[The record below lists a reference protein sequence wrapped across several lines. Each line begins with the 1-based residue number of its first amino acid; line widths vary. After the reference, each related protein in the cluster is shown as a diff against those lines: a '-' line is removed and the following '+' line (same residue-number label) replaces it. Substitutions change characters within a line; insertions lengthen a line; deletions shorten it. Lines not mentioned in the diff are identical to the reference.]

1 MLEFVRLG
9 GTAMMMT
16 TLLYSEINLLC
27 ILMLLAI
34 FLGAWQVGFDASAK
48 KKTFLTSVVLLGI
61 ANLFDLLWNLGY
73 TGSVEMPS
81 SLKWGINCAYFLI
94 FGAAALAWFWFNEVS
109 RSGTMPNPYAV
120 TLSAVPLLILLVL
133 LIATYYNGCLFYF
146 DAEGIYHRGPF
157 FYFQHILAYGCV
169 IVASVRRFRH
179 VHAGGGRRGERSI
192 NLLVSVLPCFFALM
206 QILYQNLPILSVGAS
221 VSVLLAFT
229 DSLESM
235 VSIDPLTGI
244 CNRREF
250 FRRAEGVLGSLNLK
264 RGKELYFLFVD
275 VDSFKQI
282 NDVFGHDSGDRV
294 LRAVAA
300 GIRTVCERTGGL
312 CGRYGG
318 DEFAIV
324 QTLYPTEDISV
335 FVRMLS
341 DFVEK
346 RCAADKLR
354 CHVGLSVGVTKYHPG
369 EESLED
375 LIAVADAKMYEV
387 KESRHRAAKE
397 RRVTSSDASEKSLSA
412 WVAQNELFN
421 RLLLE
426 HFDGALL
433 IDPAKGTLAKVND
446 EIVGKLSEF
455 ASFEDIPYDTQLAAV
470 AKQLQT
476 EPEPE
481 TLCYAASLATVTAGL
496 AENSLY
502 TVEFRIRLPD
512 DTRRYQR
519 LTFRYFDEKRALIL
533 LLCEDISSVVQSE
546 RDILTGIYN
555 FTGFHN
561 RVREWLSKN
570 PGRKYRVHRYNIDRF
585 RDINGIYGYE
595 AGNRF
600 LRDIA
605 KYMKQCD
612 TEDSFSA
619 HLSGDHFVRF
629 CSEDS
634 VSVED
639 CYNEFVRHFSDYKFH
654 IPINLHI
661 GVYDLC
667 EPDCDTVTMSYKALL
682 AMQSLKGDMHR
693 HIGYYEKGMLGAEQR
708 RRELLG
714 DIERAIS
721 EQEFEVWFQPQVDY
735 ENGSLIGAEALVR
748 WRHPEHGLLSPDTF
762 IPLLEKSNY
771 VGAVDAYVVEHTCRF
786 IRRMMLLMP
795 ERKIQISVNLS
806 RLDVGNEAFTRALD
820 RAVEENEIPVES
832 LHLELT
838 ESAYAE
844 NDKRL
849 LRSIDE
855 LKAKGY
861 FIEMDD
867 FGAGYSSLNALKD
880 IRVDKLKLDMKFL
893 SEDGIGERGKI
904 ILSSVVGMT
913 QRLGIRVIAEGVETK
928 EQAEMLRSFGCRQM
942 QGYYFSRPMPE
953 AEYEKLLKSR
963 EALPC
968 FR

>member
-1 MLEFVRLG
+1 MLEFGSLG
-9 GTAMMMT
+9 YETVVMAG
-16 TLLYSEINLLC
+16 LLYSEINLLC
-27 ILMLLAI
+27 ILMLGAI

-48 KKTFLTSVVLLGI
+48 KITFLGAVVLI
-61 ANLFDLLWNLGY
+61 AVANLFDFFWNLGY
-73 TGSVEMPS
+73 AGGVEMS
-81 SLKWGINCAYFLI
+81 SDLKWAIDCAYFLT
-94 FGAAALAWFWFNEVS
+94 FGAAALSWFWFTEVS
-109 RSGTMPNPYAV
+109 RSGALPKKRVIA
-120 TLSAVPLLILLVL
+120 LSAIPLVILCGL
-133 LIATYYNGCLFYF
+133 LIATRWNGYLFYF
-146 DAEGIYHRGPF
+146 DAEGTYHCGSL
-157 FYFQHILAYGCV
+157 FYCQHILAYGWV
-169 IVASVRRFRH
+169 IVSSIRQFHHPKKR
-179 VHAGGGRRGERSI
+179 GGRRGERFVS
-192 NLLVSVLPCFFALM
+192 LLVSILPFFFAIL
-206 QILYQNLPILSVGAS
+206 QIFYQNLPILSVGAS
-221 VSVLLAFT
+221 VCLLLVFT
-229 DSLESM
+229 DLLQSM
-235 VSIDPLTGI
+235 VSVDPLTGI

-250 FRRAEGVLGSLNLK
+250 FRRAENALGSLNLK
-264 RGKELYFLFVD
+264 HRKDLYFLFVD

-282 NDVFGHDSGDRV
+282 NDVFGHDNGDLV
-294 LRAVAA
+294 LRAVAG
-300 GIRTVCERTGGL
+300 GIRMVCARTGGL

-335 FVRMLS
+335 FVRMMN

-346 RCAADKLR
+346 RCTADKLC
-354 CHVGLSVGVTKYHPG
+354 CHVGLSVGVAKYHPG

-387 KESRHRAAKE
+387 KESRRRAAKE
-397 RRVTSSDASEKSLSA
+397 RRVISSDASGKSLSA
-412 WVAQNELFN
+412 WVAQNELLN

-455 ASFEDIPYDTQLAAV
+455 ASFGDIPYDTQLAAA

-481 TLCYAASLATVTAGL
+481 TLCHAASLATVTAGL
-496 AENSLY
+496 AENALY

-533 LLCEDISSVVQSE
+533 LFCEDISSLAQSE
-546 RDILTGIYN
+546 RDILTGSYN

-561 RVREWLSKN
+561 RVCEWLEKN
-570 PGRKYRVHRYNIDRF
+570 PGRKYRMHRYNIDRF
-585 RDINGIYGYE
+585 RDINGIYGHE

-600 LRDIA
+600 LRDMA
-605 KYMKQCD
+605 NYMKRYD

-619 HLSGDHFVRF
+619 HLNGDHFVRF

-634 VSVED
+634 VSAED
-639 CYNEFVRHFSDYKFH
+639 CYNEFVRYFSGYKFH

-667 EPDCDTVTMSYKALL
+667 EPDCDTATMSYKALL
-682 AMQSLKGDMHR
+682 AIQSLKGDMHR
-693 HIGYYEKGMLGAEQR
+693 HIGYYEKGMIVAEQR
-708 RRELLG
+708 QRELLG
-714 DIERAIS
+714 DVERAIS
-721 EQEFEVWFQPQVDY
+721 EKEFEVWFQPQVDY

-748 WRHPEHGLLSPDTF
+748 WRHPEHGFLSPDTF

-771 VGAVDAYVVEHTCRF
+771 IGTVDAYVVEHTCRF
-786 IRRMMLLMP
+786 MRRMMLLMP
-795 ERKIQISVNLS
+795 ERKIRISVNLS

-844 NDKRL
+844 NDKRI
-849 LRSIDE
+849 LRGIDE

-861 FIEMDD
+861 FIDMDD

-893 SEDGIGERGKI
+893 SGDDIGERGKI
-904 ILSSVVGMT
+904 ILSSVVAMAH
-913 QRLGIRVIAEGVETK
+913 RLDVRVIAEGVETK

-953 AEYEKLLKSR
+953 AEYENLLKGG
-963 EALPC
+963 EVLPC